1 MGRALAPKNMS
12 LGQVRS
18 GLWMLGSGWIQAL
31 TLLKKSILSLDT
43 ALIFTPKKLLISRV
57 VPIGQAWAC
66 IEPGYFSKCQ
76 AQALP
81 INWGSSSL
89 IMFKLLVCLLG
100 GCRKQLN
107 LSWDSAWW
115 SLANILPRLRS
126 INHMIGS
133 IFRSKPLLLK
143 VLVCMHLLKL

>member
-1 MGRALAPKNMS
+1 MWLSPTKRRPFFHARLYLSCLMMGRAQKYEPWS
-12 LGQVRS
+12 RP
-18 GLWMLGSGWIQAL
+18 GLWMLGLGWVQAL
-31 TLLKKSILSLDT
+31 TLLKKLILSLDT
-43 ALIFTPKKLLISRV
+43 ALIFTPKKLLISR
-57 VPIGQAWAC
+57 PISIGQAWAC

-89 IMFKLLVCLLG
+89 IMFKLLVCLFG

-115 SLANILPRLRS
+115 SLANILGWGL
-126 INHMIGS
+126 
-133 IFRSKPLLLK
+133 
-143 VLVCMHLLKL
+143 